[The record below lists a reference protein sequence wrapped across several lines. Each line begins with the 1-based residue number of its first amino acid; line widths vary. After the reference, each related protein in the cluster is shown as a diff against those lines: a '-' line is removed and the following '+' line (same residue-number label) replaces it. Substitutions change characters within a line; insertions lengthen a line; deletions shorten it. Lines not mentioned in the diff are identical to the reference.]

1 MARDRDDELN
11 SGEFSLEEILAEFGG
26 GTRPRPPADDGP
38 DLPWPEARH
47 VPPPQNVV
55 PFPGALRPE
64 EGDGTEEGPED
75 PEEPEDGEEAP
86 PEEPPPPP
94 PGPEKKKKPEKR
106 PKAPAEEDKILPFPE
121 DDTPPLQAG
130 IEHLKRKA
138 DEYAAHMFEEEGS
151 EVSEETMRFQ
161 RLIPGV
167 DEEERRE
174 EEPPRRER

>member
-1 MARDRDDELN
+1 MAKDRDDELN

-38 DLPWPEARH
+38 DLPLAGGQACP
-47 VPPPQNVV
+47 PPPQNVV

-64 EGDGTEEGPED
+64 EGDGAEEEPEA

-106 PKAPAEEDKILPFPE
+106 PKAPAEEEDKILPLPGGRHA
-121 DDTPPLQAG
+121 PP
-130 IEHLKRKA
+130 
-138 DEYAAHMFEEEGS
+138 S
-151 EVSEETMRFQ
+151 
-161 RLIPGV
+161 
-167 DEEERRE
+167 RRASST
-174 EEPPRRER
+174 

>member
-1 MARDRDDELN
+1 MAKDRDDELN

-64 EGDGTEEGPED
+64 EGDGTEEEPED

-86 PEEPPPPP
+86 P
-94 PGPEKKKKPEKR
+94 
-106 PKAPAEEDKILPFPE
+106 
-121 DDTPPLQAG
+121 
-130 IEHLKRKA
+130 
-138 DEYAAHMFEEEGS
+138 
-151 EVSEETMRFQ
+151 
-161 RLIPGV
+161 
-167 DEEERRE
+167 
-174 EEPPRRER
+174 